1 MTFPL
6 YMPLWALPPVY
17 HSLYGRTVKR
27 VKPKI
32 RKAESYMKRLCRKI
46 TTKIQTEDFMDYTT
60 FISQLLMIIAALVA
74 VVNIITEVC
83 KRSFAWLAGS
93 KVINLFV
100 LLLSVALT
108 VAAFLA
114 YWQIKEMLIT
124 WYIIAAFIIIGF
136 MVAFAAMFGFDK
148 LLKYLGRSE

>member
-1 MTFPL
+1 
-6 YMPLWALPPVY
+6 
-17 HSLYGRTVKR
+17 
-27 VKPKI
+27 
-32 RKAESYMKRLCRKI
+32 MKRLCRKI
-46 TTKIQTEDFMDYTT
+46 TTKIQTAKTPPDKEDFMDYTT

-108 VAAFLA
+108 VAAFRFYY
-114 YWQIKEMLIT
+114 YWLYGCLCGHVRI
-124 WYIIAAFIIIGF
+124 
-136 MVAFAAMFGFDK
+136 
-148 LLKYLGRSE
+148 

>member
-1 MTFPL
+1 
-6 YMPLWALPPVY
+6 
-17 HSLYGRTVKR
+17 
-27 VKPKI
+27 
-32 RKAESYMKRLCRKI
+32 
-46 TTKIQTEDFMDYTT
+46 MDYTT
-60 FISQLLMIIAALVA
+60 FISQLLIIIAALVA

-93 KVINLFV
+93 KAINLFV

-114 YWQIKEMLIT
+114 YWQIKEMTML
-124 WYIIAAFIIIGF
+124 YSCAMREIAAFIIIGF

>member
-1 MTFPL
+1 
-6 YMPLWALPPVY
+6 
-17 HSLYGRTVKR
+17 
-27 VKPKI
+27 
-32 RKAESYMKRLCRKI
+32 
-46 TTKIQTEDFMDYTT
+46 MDYTT
-60 FISQLLMIIAALVA
+60 FISQLLIIIAALVA

-93 KVINLFV
+93 KAINLFV
-100 LLLSVALT
+100 LLLSVSLT

-124 WYIIAAFIIIGF
+124 WYIIAAFIIGF